1 MTLWDRIG
9 AIGARPDDRP
19 DERRRLV
26 LTNQGAVLAAA
37 SSVLFGLAF
46 ALYAPCLE
54 VLAEANGVVL
64 AFDLLALALSQRGL
78 RTLAK
83 AFVLIPNHGLIVL
96 ASIDAGL
103 DAGFHYYFFLFAAFS
118 YLLFS
123 YRERVLRTGFVLLT
137 LGCAAIVGRAAPLGS
152 GHPELSP
159 MVVRAVGVTS
169 GILVILTLVL
179 VVEIFASD
187 TVSAEERLA
196 EEHGRSERLLLNILP
211 APISARLKANEEAI
225 ADGFADVT
233 VLFAD
238 LVGFTELSQ
247 KLTPRALVA
256 MLNRVFSSFDD
267 LAEELGM
274 EKIKTIGDCYMVV
287 AGLPEPRPGHVEA
300 TARMALGIRA
310 ALDRVNKEA
319 GYGLRLRIGMH
330 TGPVIAGVIG
340 KRKFIYDVWG
350 DTVNTA
356 SRMESSGSPDEIQ
369 VTQAVHDRLVGAFSF
384 TPRGRIKAKGLGE
397 METYFLT
404 GELAAPP
411 IDASPASRQTHSS

>member
-1 MTLWDRIG
+1 MSLWDRIG

-19 DERRRLV
+19 DEHRRLV
-26 LTNQGAVLAAA
+26 LTNQGAVLGAL
-37 SSVLFGLAF
+37 SCLLFGTGF
-46 ALYAPCLE
+46 ALYAPCLR
-54 VLAEANGVVL
+54 VLAEANAIVIV
-64 AFDLLALALSQRGL
+64 FDFVALALNRRGL

-83 AFVLIPNHGLIVL
+83 ASVLVPTHGLIVV
-96 ASIDAGL
+96 AGIDAGL
-103 DAGFHYYFFLFAAFS
+103 DAGFHYYFFLLVTFS
-118 YLLFS
+118 YLLFGH
-123 YRERVLRTGFVLLT
+123 RERLLRAAFVALSIA
-137 LGCAAIVGRAAPLGS
+137 CAIVVGHEAPLGS
-152 GHPELSP
+152 VHPELSP
-159 MVVRAVGVTS
+159 MVVRDVGVAS
-169 GILVILTLVL
+169 GVLVILTLVL

-187 TVSAEERLA
+187 TVRAEERLA

-247 KLTPRALVA
+247 ELTPRALVA

-287 AGLPEPRPGHVEA
+287 AGLPEPRPDHVEV
-300 TARMALGIRA
+300 TARMALGIRS

-319 GYGLRLRIGMH
+319 GFGLRLRIGIH

-369 VTQAVHDRLVGAFSF
+369 VTQAVHDRLVGSFSF
-384 TPRGRIKAKGLGE
+384 TSRGRIKAKGLGE

-404 GELAAPP
+404 GEISAPP
-411 IDASPASRQTHSS
+411 IDASAASRQTHSS